1 MPEETIENNDYI
13 EAIQELKENTV
24 AKTEYEKLKAENQK
38 LLKSLVN
45 GETIQ
50 TEQKADVGALREELF
65 NKDCNLSNL
74 DYISKSLELRDAI
87 IAEGGADPFLPYG
100 KNIMPT
106 DYDIETAN
114 RVAAVFKE
122 CIEYANGDSNVFTN
136 EFMRRTVDSVPVK
149 RK

>member
-136 EFMRRTVDSVPVK
+136 EFMRRTIDSVPVK